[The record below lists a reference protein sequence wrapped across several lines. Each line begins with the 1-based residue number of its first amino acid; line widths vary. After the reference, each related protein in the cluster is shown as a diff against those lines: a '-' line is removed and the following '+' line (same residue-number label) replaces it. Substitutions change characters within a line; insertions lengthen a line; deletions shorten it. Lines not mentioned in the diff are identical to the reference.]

1 VSWVDDAV
9 RDFGRGM
16 GLERLALPEA
26 DALALAFE
34 RRGTLNLQRG
44 DGCLLAFLSRDYPFA
59 ALSLLRGALEACH
72 YREQR
77 GWPVQAGL
85 HGDTLV
91 LLARI
96 PEAEVSLPVIERV
109 LDQLTELHDRLSG

>member
-1 VSWVDDAV
+1 
-9 RDFGRGM
+9 
-16 GLERLALPEA
+16 
-26 DALALAFE
+26 
-34 RRGTLNLQRG
+34 
-44 DGCLLAFLSRDYPFA
+44 
-59 ALSLLRGALEACH
+59 
-72 YREQR
+72 
-77 GWPVQAGL
+77 VQAGL

>member
-26 DALALAFE
+26 GALALAFE

-44 DGCLLAFLSRDYPFA
+44 EGCLLAFLSRDYPFA

-91 LLARI
+91 LLVRI